1 MDDEQRLLVVNQISK
16 SEIVRKVSS
25 TAMVEGGLKYP
36 ALLARVQNFQV
47 KRVRWCSKPKCGK
60 PKCSKHKC

>member
-36 ALLARVQNFQV
+36 AILARVQNFQV
-47 KRVRWCSKPKCGK
+47 KRVR
-60 PKCSKHKC
+60 